1 VAAVIGLGHVGRAIV
16 DRLRGF
22 GCARILGVDTVVAP
36 PGVEAVEL
44 NDAMAQA
51 DYVFVAVPLTSQ
63 SLHLI
68 GAAQLALAK
77 PGQLMINVGRGS
89 VVNED
94 AVADALHTGKLS
106 GYAADVFACED
117 WALPDRPTAIP
128 QRLLAHPATPFTP
141 HIGSAVRRVRMAIEH
156 RAADNIIAVL
166 EGREPADAIN
176 VPSRVAAAAI
186 AAMAPTIT
194 LSRD

>member
-1 VAAVIGLGHVGRAIV
+1 MQARRANGEMFPIALSVGEAADANEIEQRA
-16 DRLRGF
+16 R
-22 GCARILGVDTVVAP
+22 ARYASMD
-36 PGVEAVEL
+36 EL
-44 NDAMAQA
+44 LAQA
-51 DYVFVAVPLTSQ
+51 DFVVLQMPYSPDTH
-63 SLHLI
+63 HLI

-128 QRLLAHPATPFTP
+128 QRLLAHPATLFTP